1 MNDGTTRRIALVA
14 ATVCTLTV
22 ACCRA
27 SERVPR
33 AAAAPRERAGGA
45 AATPGGGEITK
56 AMRLAAM
63 ISVHAHA
70 RWGKPGA
77 FPADVH
83 TIPLDEAVRIL
94 RADRDPLAPSR
105 LRRAV
110 AKLAAYRLDEF
121 RDTIKVLGADPNA
134 IQLVFQDALKAKSL
148 PCPDPA
154 AKETIVSDMLADTF
168 AVATCPYKQLRVWVF
183 GDGPSMIAIAQVS
196 VPHAVDEVAK
206 SIDAQN
212 WDLCSALFA
221 DTRLAKLGGNGMVV
235 DLPAKPPGTAYGPTT
250 FYEHFV
256 CADNSCDFENI
267 LGLNA
272 TWEPPPTGAPR
283 RYVVGYWFDKGI
295 AARSTNTSDLEIKV
309 DDGELWARDETGGET
324 TVFMR
329 KELKFNKPGVTGV
342 TQGLFEVH
350 QDELAGSLAEIAC
363 CPVP

>member
-1 MNDGTTRRIALVA
+1 MNDGTTRRIALVV
-14 ATVCTLTV
+14 ATISMFTV

-27 SERVPR
+27 AERVPR
-33 AAAAPRERAGGA
+33 AAAAADQGGV
-45 AATPGGGEITK
+45 TK
-56 AMRLAAM
+56 AKRLAAM

-70 RWGKPGA
+70 RWGKPAA

-121 RDTIKVLGADPNA
+121 TDTIKLLGADPNA
-134 IQLVFQDALKAKSL
+134 LQVAFVNALKPKNV

-154 AKETIVSDMLADTF
+154 AKETIASDMLADTF

-212 WDLCSALFA
+212 WDNCGLLFA
-221 DTRLAKLGGNGMVV
+221 DTHLAKLGGNGMVV
-235 DLPAKPPGTAYGPTT
+235 DLPAKPPGTTYGPTT

-272 TWEPPPTGAPR
+272 SWEPPPSGAPR
-283 RYVVGYWFDKGI
+283 RYIVSYWFDKAI
-295 AARSTNTSDLEIKV
+295 SARSSNTSGLEIKV
-309 DDGELWARDETGGET
+309 DDGELWARDDTTET

-329 KELKFNKPGVTGV
+329 KELKFNSPGITGV